1 MKKNFIVDQAIY
13 VNIKNNCYDLH
24 NDYAFIACNFAPSK
38 SLIYLTWLRLDRKWV
53 KASYPNKI
61 VIVFH
66 DILFFYISNALM
78 TEKVTTIQEI
88 GYKDPDDKDLDWL
101 NDERNFTANSQIIFR
116 FENDE
121 FIRVGAGI
129 AEAKEGDD
137 F

>member
-1 MKKNFIVDQAIY
+1 
-13 VNIKNNCYDLH
+13 
-24 NDYAFIACNFAPSK
+24 
-38 SLIYLTWLRLDRKWV
+38 
-53 KASYPNKI
+53 
-61 VIVFH
+61 
-66 DILFFYISNALM
+66 M